1 MIEKKKIYISDKLLK
16 ILSDKELKAIYYHE
30 EGHKKTPLPRSFIS
44 VYYMYLVDLLFSG
57 IHGIFDHHV

>member
-30 EGHKKTPLPRSFIS
+30 EGHKKHR
-44 VYYMYLVDLLFSG
+44 YQRLL
-57 IHGIFDHHV
+57 HVLG